1 MAASDASF
9 DTGLR
14 PEDLDPAR
22 PCPVETPW
30 GSIAIYACKRGWLAA
45 QSFCPH
51 LQGPLFQ
58 GTVSGEEVTCP
69 WHQWRFSLR
78 TGARTDLAGLAGK
91 LTAQRDALL
100 ICDVLIGS
108 RGTIVLA
115 EPRRN
120 GVPGRAD

>member
-1 MAASDASF
+1 MSTSDASF

-14 PEDLDPAR
+14 PEELDPAR
-22 PCPVETPW
+22 PRPVETPW
-30 GSIAIYACKRGWLAA
+30 GSIALYSCKRGLLAS

-78 TGARTDLAGLAGK
+78 TGERIDLAGK
-91 LTAQRDALL
+91 LAARRDALL
-100 ICDVLIGS
+100 ICDVLIGP

>member
-1 MAASDASF
+1 MSDASF
-9 DTGLR
+9 DTGLK
-14 PEDLDPAR
+14 PEELDPER
-22 PCPVETPW
+22 PRPIETPW
-30 GSIAIYACKRGWLAA
+30 GSISLYVCERGVLAS

-58 GTVSGEEVTCP
+58 GTVTGEEVTCP

-78 TGARTDLAGLAGK
+78 TGERLGFAGQLARG
-91 LTAQRDALL
+91 RDALL